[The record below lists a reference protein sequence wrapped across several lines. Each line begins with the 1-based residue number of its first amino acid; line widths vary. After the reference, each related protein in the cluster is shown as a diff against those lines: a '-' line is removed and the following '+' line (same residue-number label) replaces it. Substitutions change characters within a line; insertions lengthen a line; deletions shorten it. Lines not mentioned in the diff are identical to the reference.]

1 LLKEIKMTLS
11 ARFSQIQLRSDV
23 ADIEKVMVE
32 LDELKKQSFRL
43 DLMNQLHGRMAGVLS
58 LTGMIEAYS
67 VWLMPLVEHEL
78 IGYSN
83 TGKNKKHLFCSGHGP
98 NRRRAFAFAEELIL
112 NKPHVPGAYRDEEGH
127 YAHKWIFESLDDAG
141 IFLVMKDKQELST
154 EEINLINDSLTIL
167 AESLR
172 RGLEYEDL
180 FERASNDPLTGLF
193 NRRVFDDRINGMME
207 SARRYHRPL
216 TMISMDLDRFK
227 AINDNLGH
235 KAGDEVLKSVASV
248 FHVAV
253 RSTDLLVR
261 MGGDEFVLVLDD
273 TDKEN
278 AQVLA
283 ERLCKAVDN
292 LDIWA
297 DDNTKLGV
305 SIGLAQMNEDETLP
319 EWMER
324 ADDILYHAKADG
336 RSRVASV

>member
-1 LLKEIKMTLS
+1 MTLS
-11 ARFSQIQLRSDV
+11 TRFSHSRFNEDS

-67 VWLMPLVEHEL
+67 VWLMPHVEHEL

-83 TGKNKKHLFCSGHGP
+83 TEKNKKHLFCSGHGP
-98 NRRRAFAFAEELIL
+98 NRRRAVAFAEELIH
-112 NKPHVPGAYRDEEGH
+112 NKPHVARAYRDEEGH

-141 IFLVMKDKQELST
+141 IFLVLKDEKELT
-154 EEINLINDSLTIL
+154 ADEISLINDSLTIL

-180 FERASNDPLTGLF
+180 FERASNDPLTGLY
-193 NRRVFDDRINGMME
+193 NRRVFDDRIGGMIE
-207 SARRYHRPL
+207 SSRRYQRPL

-278 AQVLA
+278 AQILA

-297 DDNTKLGV
+297 DNNTKLGV
-305 SIGLAQMNEDETLP
+305 SIGLAQLDEEESLG

-336 RSRVASV
+336 RSRVASI